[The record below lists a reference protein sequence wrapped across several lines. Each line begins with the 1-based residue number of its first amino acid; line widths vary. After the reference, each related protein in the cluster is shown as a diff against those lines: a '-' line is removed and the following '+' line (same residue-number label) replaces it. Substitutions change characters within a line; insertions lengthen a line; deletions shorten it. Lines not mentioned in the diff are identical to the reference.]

1 MLFWAILIVSALA
14 LLFPAAPVSAS
25 GVELGG
31 PVPVTFNDGWR
42 WVYRGRIIDLL
53 KADIYNDPALAEE
66 AFGGELGLTAPGS
79 EPLLKEAEA
88 LFGSLK
94 QRGDDAKADV
104 LENIIL
110 FYTGKNE
117 RAALEEALRLKPG
130 TGYDALG
137 WYLLGYRHEV
147 KGFYPEAL
155 GYYRRVVEKTGQGA
169 ARANALFQI
178 ARISYFNG
186 DYEDAKA
193 MFEEAIKAGSR
204 RARAWLADTL
214 LIKGEFSRAGRLF
227 EALNLSDSIAGLDP
241 VTQMSMG
248 DMAVING
255 DFKRARAIF
264 EGLKVRYSGDRLL
277 STFFALKGADAF
289 AAEGR
294 RVEAL
299 EAYRKIKERLS
310 MEEDWAMATLS
321 IADVYAAGDSPEDL
335 LNAYELY
342 SSIANGGYLGS
353 ETAYM
358 RMARTAYRA
367 GRFEQALKDARNFP
381 SGYPSSRVKD
391 EMEGLIG
398 EIAEGWMNSLHEAH
412 DDYSVVRLYVD
423 YGYAVPFGKKAAVYL
438 IAGKSY
444 SALGLDSDA
453 VGLLDNAIRM
463 GRPDVVEEAMITL
476 ADVYINQNDWLS
488 AEKLVTAF
496 KTRFPESKYKARAN
510 RSLLLAAFI
519 KGDYRGAASFKVP
532 GNDAEGL
539 LTQARAHLK
548 LEGFLPAIA
557 AFERALSAL
566 GGNGDKRAVAEAH
579 AGIGDANFAL
589 KRYSNAAKAYRLSLD
604 FTADDRQRSWALYRM
619 AQCWEK
625 LDNDVEKKAA
635 LEELKTI
642 KGEFSGWAERVFKQE
657 ARM

>member
-1 MLFWAILIVSALA
+1 MTVSALA
-14 LLFPAAPVSAS
+14 LLFPAAAVSAS
-25 GVELGG
+25 GAESGG

-53 KADIYNDPALAEE
+53 KEDIYNDPALAEE
-66 AFGGELGLTAPGS
+66 AFRGELGLTALGS
-79 EPLLKEAEA
+79 ETLLKEADA

-94 QRGDDAKADV
+94 SNGEDAKADV

-137 WYLLGYRHEV
+137 WYLLGHSMEI

-155 GYYRRVVEKTGQGA
+155 GYYRRVVEKTGRTGRGA
-169 ARANALFQI
+169 ARTNALFQI

-186 DYEDAKA
+186 DYEEAKSL
-193 MFEEAIKAGSR
+193 FEEAIKAGSR

-214 LIKGEFSRAGRLF
+214 LIKGEFSHAGRLF
-227 EALNLSDSIAGLDP
+227 EALNPFVSVAGLDP

-255 DFKRARAIF
+255 DFERARSIF
-264 EGLKVRYSGDRLL
+264 EGLKARYSGDRLL
-277 STFFALKGADAF
+277 SNFFALKGADAF

-294 RVEAL
+294 RAEAL
-299 EAYRKIKERLS
+299 DAYRKIKERLS

-321 IADVYAAGDSPEDL
+321 IADIYAAGDSPEDL

-342 SSIANGGYLGS
+342 SSIANGSYLGS
-353 ETAYM
+353 ETAYI
-358 RMARTAYRA
+358 RMSRTAYRA
-367 GRFEQALKDARNFP
+367 GRFEQALKDARDFP
-381 SGYPSSRVKD
+381 SGYPSSRMKD

-398 EIAEGWMNSLHEAH
+398 EIAVGWMNSLHEAH
-412 DDYSVVRLYVD
+412 DDYSVVRLYAD
-423 YGYAVPFGKKAAVYL
+423 YGYSVPFGKKAAVYL

-444 SALGLDSDA
+444 AALGLDSDA
-453 VGLLDNAIRM
+453 VGLLDNAIKM

-476 ADVYINQNDWLS
+476 ADVYISQNDWLS
-488 AEKLVTAF
+488 AERLVIAF
-496 KTRFPESKYKARAN
+496 KTRFPESKYKARAG
-510 RSLLLAAFI
+510 RVLLLAAFI
-519 KGDYRGAASFKVP
+519 KGDYRGAASFKVQD
-532 GNDAEGL
+532 NDAEGL

-557 AFERALSAL
+557 SFERALSAL
-566 GGNGDKRAVAEAH
+566 GGNGDKRAVSEAH

-589 KRYSNAAKAYRLSLD
+589 KRYSNAVRAYRLSLD
-604 FTADDRQRSWALYRM
+604 FSADDRQRSWALYRI
-619 AQCWEK
+619 ARCWEK
-625 LDNDVEKKAA
+625 LGNDVEKKAA
-635 LEELKTI
+635 LEELKSI